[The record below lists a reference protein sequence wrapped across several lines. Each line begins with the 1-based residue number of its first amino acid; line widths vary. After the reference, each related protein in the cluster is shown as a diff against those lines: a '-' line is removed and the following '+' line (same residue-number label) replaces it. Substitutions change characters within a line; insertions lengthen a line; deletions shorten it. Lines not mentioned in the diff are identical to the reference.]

1 LALTVCVRAQ
11 RVLVAGV
18 KHPADC
24 EFATVKLIKDLHAIG
39 FPQDWTI
46 VVACNPISW
55 EELQR
60 KGDAFSTHTAY
71 TNLVGRIT
79 VVNAEIY
86 RVPLPLRGSTHS
98 TPKLVLQHEHG
109 HVVCHCRDEAQA
121 DRAAGLQPGFFSQRM
136 RIDVDNY

>member
-1 LALTVCVRAQ
+1 MQNLFRLKCILSLLALTVCVRAQ

-109 HVVCHCRDEAQA
+109 HVVCHCSDEAQA
-121 DRAAGLQPGFFSQRM
+121 DRAVGL
-136 RIDVDNY
+136 